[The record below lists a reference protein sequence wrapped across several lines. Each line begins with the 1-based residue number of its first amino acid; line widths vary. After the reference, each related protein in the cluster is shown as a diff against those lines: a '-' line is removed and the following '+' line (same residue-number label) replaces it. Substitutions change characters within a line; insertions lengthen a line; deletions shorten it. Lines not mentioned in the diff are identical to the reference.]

1 MKRHRRLAW
10 ASVSHLMID
19 FICAW
24 MIENRIPGS
33 EAWFVKMLTYNFLA
47 FAGQLPAGIILDR
60 LASKHN
66 RAAGMA
72 ASTGCL
78 LCLIALAVGTDSY
91 TLTITAGIGNALFH
105 VGSGAE
111 ILETY
116 KGRAAE
122 SGIFVS
128 TGALGIY
135 AGSVIPVMNEIRILS
150 GVILFVLLA
159 YSVKLTLSEKEE
171 VPAGRPEGQSKMRSR
186 KIFSVSPVQETISV
200 LCLILVV
207 AFRSFEGSIFTF
219 PWNSGILTGIALTG
233 AVFLGKML
241 GGFASDFFG
250 SYKTAAISLAISA
263 ILLGVSD
270 RTDAGLAGV
279 LLFNMTMPVTLIS
292 LYRKFP
298 GYPGTSFGLLTFA
311 LYLGVLPVFAG
322 VPENLYSPIA
332 YAVLAVIS
340 LILITLGLCLPLQRK
355 RDLLHTRNRR
365 KLG

>member
-1 MKRHRRLAW
+1 MKRHRRLVW

-24 MIENRIPGS
+24 MIINRIPGS
-33 EAWFVKMLTYNFLA
+33 EAWFVKMLTYNFFA
-47 FAGQLPAGIILDR
+47 FAGQLPAGIILDH
-60 LASKHN
+60 LTSKGY
-66 RAAGMA
+66 RVAGGA
-72 ASTGCL
+72 VSAGCL
-78 LCLIALAVGTDSY
+78 LCLIVLAAGTDSY
-91 TLTITAGIGNALFH
+91 ALTITAGVGNALFH

-135 AGSVIPVMNEIRILS
+135 AGSVIPVINLIYILS
-150 GVILFVLLA
+150 GAILFVLLV
-159 YSVKLTLSEKEE
+159 YSIILTLSKKEE
-171 VPAGRPEGQSKMRSR
+171 VPSDRPEDQSKVRSR
-186 KIFSVSPVQETISV
+186 NRFSVSPVQETTSV
-200 LCLILVV
+200 CCLILVA

-219 PWNSGILTGIALTG
+219 PWNSGLLTGIALTG

-241 GGFASDFFG
+241 GGFASDCFG
-250 SYKTAAISLAISA
+250 SYGTAAVSLALSA
-263 ILLGVSD
+263 FLLGASE
-270 RTDAGLAGV
+270 RMGAGLAGV

-298 GYPGTSFGLLTFA
+298 RYPGTSFGLLTFA

-322 VPENLYSPIA
+322 VPENLYSPSA

-340 LILITLGLCLPLQRK
+340 LILITLGLCLPLKRK

-365 KLG
+365 KLR

>member
-24 MIENRIPGS
+24 MIINRIPGS
-33 EAWFVKMLTYNFLA
+33 EAWFIKMLTYNFLA

-60 LASKHN
+60 LTSKGY
-66 RAAGMA
+66 RAAGGA
-72 ASTGCL
+72 ASAGCL
-78 LCLIALAVGTDSY
+78 LCLIALAAGMDSY
-91 TLTITAGIGNALFH
+91 ALTITAGVGNALFH

-135 AGSVIPVMNEIRILS
+135 AGSVIPVINLIFILS
-150 GVILFVLLA
+150 GAILFFLLV
-159 YSVKLTLSEKEE
+159 YSIILTLSKNEE
-171 VPAGRPEGQSKMRSR
+171 VPADRLEYQSKVRSR
-186 KIFSVSPVQETISV
+186 KRGAVSPVQETISV
-200 LCLILVV
+200 FCLILVV
-207 AFRSFEGSIFTF
+207 VLRSFEGSIFTF
-219 PWNSGILTGIALTG
+219 SWNSGLLTGIALTG

-241 GGFASDFFG
+241 RGFASDFFG

-263 ILLGVSD
+263 FLLGMSD
-270 RTDAGLAGV
+270 RMGAGFAGV

-322 VPENLYSPIA
+322 VPVSLYSPSA
-332 YAVLAVIS
+332 YTVLTVIS
-340 LILITLGLCLPLQRK
+340 LILITVGLCLPLQRK
-355 RDLLHTRNRR
+355 GDMLHTRNRR
-365 KLG
+365 KMP